1 MDIESIVKEARAIA
15 RRRLSGHLLLI
26 ALQCL
31 NDADIVS
38 MAERRLT
45 EDPLGRVEALR
56 VLVMLCIEPQTAKSG
71 EDKLE

>member
-1 MDIESIVKEARAIA
+1 
-15 RRRLSGHLLLI
+15 
-26 ALQCL
+26 
-31 NDADIVS
+31 

-56 VLVMLCIEPQTAKSG
+56 VLVMLCVEPQMAKSG